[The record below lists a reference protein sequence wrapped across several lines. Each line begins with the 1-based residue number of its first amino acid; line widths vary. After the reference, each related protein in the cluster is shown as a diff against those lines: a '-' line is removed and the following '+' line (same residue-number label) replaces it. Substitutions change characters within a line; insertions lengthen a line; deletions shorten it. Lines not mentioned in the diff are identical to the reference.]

1 MNDLEKVLIAID
13 YIETHLMEKLDLDK
27 IAQAT
32 HYSKFHLHRS
42 FTKTVGVTIYEY
54 SRRRQLSEAAKL
66 LVFSNKSIVDIAL
79 LSGYSSQQAFATM
92 FKAMYKQSP
101 NQFRENNVYY
111 PLQLK
116 YELEGYK
123 SAIHFGDTG
132 SASSITFAT
141 EKDIPS
147 WMELTRLVIDGFP
160 YLNEEEYLITLKR
173 CIKQKEA
180 LILKEEDIAIGTML
194 FSSKSGSIEFLGVH
208 PLYRS
213 KGITELFLDKVWNEF
228 FKDKEVISITT
239 YRDGDKADTGYR
251 EELKE
256 LGFAEA
262 ELLTEFGY
270 PTQKFIM
277 KKK

>member
-1 MNDLEKVLIAID
+1 MNDLEKVLIAIE

-42 FTKTVGVTIYEY
+42 FTKTIGLTIYEY

-101 NQFRENNVYY
+101 NQFRENKVYY

-116 YELEGYK
+116 YELEGYT
-123 SAIHFGDTG
+123 SAIYFEDIDDM
-132 SASSITFAT
+132 SSITFAT
-141 EKDIPS
+141 KKDIPR
-147 WMELTRLVIDGFP
+147 WMELTRLVVDGFP
-160 YLNEEEYLITLKR
+160 YLNEENYLITLNRYIKR
-173 CIKQKEA
+173 KEA
-180 LILKEEDIAIGTML
+180 LILKEDDIAIGIML
-194 FSSKSGSIEFLGVH
+194 FSTKSGTIEFLGIH

-213 KGITELFLDKVWNEF
+213 KGITELFLDTVWNEF
-228 FKDKEVISITT
+228 FKDKDVISITT

-256 LGFAEA
+256 LGFIEA
-262 ELLTEFGY
+262 ELLIEFGY
-270 PTQKFIM
+270 PTQKFVM

>member
-1 MNDLEKVLIAID
+1 
-13 YIETHLMEKLDLDK
+13 MEKLDLDK
-27 IAQAT
+27 IAQAI

-42 FTKTVGVTIYEY
+42 FTKTVGLTIYEY

-116 YELEGYK
+116 YELEGHTNP
-123 SAIHFGDTG
+123 IHFGDTG
-132 SASSITFAT
+132 SVSSITFAT

-147 WMELTRLVIDGFP
+147 WMELTSLVIDGFP
-160 YLNEEEYLITLKR
+160 YLNEEDYLITLKR

-180 LILKEEDIAIGTML
+180 LILKDEDIAIGIML